1 MVPILRT
8 YYQQIRNSEV
18 NVTLWSLF
26 SAVMIGCLSVFAASY
41 IYWGVS
47 LYDILTLEN
56 WGILM
61 VPVLVGEKNNLEL
74 CTSTLLLIHTTATI
88 NIKGNNG
95 R

>member
-74 CTSTLLLIHTTATI
+74 CTCTLLLIRTTATI